1 MKRFLLISLLILAA
15 VTSAFAC
22 CAPFV
27 TRYYIYYTPE
37 QKTWTERRDD
47 ALAAEWSQLLRTPV
61 TPGDVQELDWR
72 LKWKKDD
79 PKYKTDNPII
89 DICYD
94 GRHVKLLEY
103 LEFLSDCNE
112 ELRFSYDEWDYPSKE
127 QIARH
132 VANLRSYASIAAERI
147 KGKFGSQYRL
157 MQMRCAFALKDYP
170 ECERLWNATP
180 KSGSIFTEMMRNLY
194 AGVLYRTGRKTEAFA
209 IYTDM
214 GDTESALWCAMKTGD
229 LDNIKEF
236 YAQDPNSSVIP
247 FLIPELCANV
257 QETVDAVTDPSGW
270 LDDAGFRKISR
281 EGAGEFID
289 FALKAA
295 GNPEVKA
302 PRMWLNA
309 AALVSYYYGL
319 NSRAASIIKR
329 AGEAA
334 GTASDSLC
342 TSFVKTFIDAAEASD
357 LELASLAPERLEWMM
372 QHPGPHTDRMMVRLV
387 YDVLQPRFLEAGM
400 NNDLLFSLAA
410 VSRCKRE
417 KDNIV
422 MGYSSDYS
430 DNYFQQLEELPLSD
444 VVEWSEHLAS
454 GDCGAWQPIFNRMQ
468 PQTDFMNDYIGTR
481 HIRRGEWGDAKTYL
495 ARVPLKFVAAQSIAP
510 YAAQRNFR
518 AIPWVTPRERVDID
532 GYSGRLTSNPKIDFC
547 DYMISLEQLPSG
559 YTENLRRAA
568 AYFNASRRGKCWY
581 LTSYGYSIDSEAPKS
596 PDIDFVAV
604 ADRYAS
610 AAAQLKLKQIEP
622 LFARAFI
629 AYDSDMFSYDW
640 DTERNILNLKSPAI
654 ARYDA
659 LAAAMRKIPAAT
671 QKTMPRMMS
680 RCDILRDFIR
690 VRR

>member
-1 MKRFLLISLLILAA
+1 MKRFLLISLLMLAA

-37 QKTWTERRDD
+37 HESWTDRRDK

-61 TPGDVQELDWR
+61 TVENVTELDWQY
-72 LKWKKDD
+72 KWKKDD
-79 PKYKTDNPII
+79 PKKKTDNPIL
-89 DICYD
+89 DICFD
-94 GRHVKLLEY
+94 GRHVALLEY
-103 LEFLSDCNE
+103 LEFLNDCNK

-132 VANLRSYASIAAERI
+132 EANLRSYASIAAERT

-170 ECERLWNATP
+170 QCERLWNAAP
-180 KSGSIFTEMMRNLY
+180 KSSSVFTEMMRNLY
-194 AGVLYRTGRKTEAFA
+194 AGVLYRTGRKTEAYA

-229 LDNIKEF
+229 LNNIREF
-236 YAQDPNSSVIP
+236 YNQDPNSAVIP
-247 FLIPELCANV
+247 YLIPELCANV

-270 LDDAGFRKISR
+270 VDSAGFRKISP
-281 EGAGEFID
+281 EGAEEFIT

-295 GNPEVKA
+295 DNPAVTA

-309 AALVSYYYGL
+309 AALVSYYYGFT
-319 NSRAASIIKR
+319 SRATSLIKR
-329 AGEAA
+329 AGDTA
-334 GTASDSLC
+334 GTDDDRLC
-342 TSFVKTFIDAAEASD
+342 TSFVKTFIDAANASD
-357 LELASLAPERLEWMM
+357 IELAQLAPERLDWMLQRPE
-372 QHPGPHTDRMMVRLV
+372 QHADRMMVRLV
-387 YDVLQPRFLEAGM
+387 YEVLQPRFLDAGM
-400 NNDLLFSLAA
+400 NDDLLFSLAA
-410 VSRCKRE
+410 VSRCKDD
-417 KDNIV
+417 KDELI
-422 MGYSSDYS
+422 MGYYSDYS

-444 VVEWSEHLAS
+444 VVAWSEHLAS
-454 GDCGAWQPIFNRMQ
+454 GDCGLWQPIFNRMY
-468 PQTDFMNDYIGTR
+468 PQTDFLNDYIGTR
-481 HIRRGEWGDAKTYL
+481 YIRRGEWGNAKAYL
-495 ARVPLKFVAAQSIAP
+495 ARVPLKFIAAQNIAP

-518 AIPWVTPRERVDID
+518 SIPWVTPRERVKCDD
-532 GYSGRLTSNPKIDFC
+532 YSGRLTSNPKIDFC
-547 DYMISLEQLPSG
+547 NYMMSLEEQPSG
-559 YTENLRRAA
+559 YSENLRRAA

-581 LTSYGYSIDSEAPKS
+581 LTSYGYSINSEAPTA

-604 ADRYAS
+604 ADRYA
-610 AAAQLKLKQIEP
+610 AYAAQLKPKQIEP

-654 ARYDA
+654 VRYDA
-659 LAAAMRKIPAAT
+659 LAAAMRKIPVAT
-671 QKTMPRMMS
+671 QKAMPRMMS

-690 VRR
+690 LRL